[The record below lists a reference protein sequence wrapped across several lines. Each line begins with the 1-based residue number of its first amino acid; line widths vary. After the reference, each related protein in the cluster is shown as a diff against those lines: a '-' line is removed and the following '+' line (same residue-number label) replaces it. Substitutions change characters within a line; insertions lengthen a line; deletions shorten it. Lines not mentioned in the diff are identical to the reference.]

1 MSVQPCVLIAEDDED
16 LCAMLR
22 YNLEHIG
29 FEVIEAHDGRS
40 ALEALTA
47 RLPSVIV
54 LDWMLPSMSGID
66 VCRTVRCTPRTRD
79 IPIVMVT
86 AKDREED
93 KIQGFRTGADDYVTK
108 PFSMPEILERIKAL
122 ARRAK
127 VQARVDPICLGD
139 VTISKSAYKV
149 TRAGRPIHLGPSEFQ
164 ILRFLMENPHQVFS
178 RDELLDTLW
187 SEDVTVEPRTIDVHI
202 LRLRKAI
209 NGPGE
214 TNVIRTVRG
223 RGYGFQASLE
233 TVG

>member
-1 MSVQPCVLIAEDDED
+1 
-16 LCAMLR
+16 MLR

-47 RLPSVIV
+47 RLPNVIV

-66 VCRTVRCTPRTRD
+66 VCRTVRRTPRTRD

-93 KIQGFRTGADDYVTK
+93 KLQGFRTGADDYVTK

-139 VTISKSAYKV
+139 VTIRKSAYKV

-187 SEDVTVEPRTIDVHI
+187 RGDVTVEPRTIDVHI

-223 RGYGFQASLE
+223 RGYGFQVSLE